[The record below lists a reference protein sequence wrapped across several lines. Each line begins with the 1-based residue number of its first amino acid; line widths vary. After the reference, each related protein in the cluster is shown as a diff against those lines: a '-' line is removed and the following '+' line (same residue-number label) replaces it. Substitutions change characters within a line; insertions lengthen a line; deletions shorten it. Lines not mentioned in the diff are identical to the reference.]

1 MLAGIFFEYLSMYV
15 KLDLED
21 GFVSVKVHCVYLAI
35 HFSVGTNFGKTDL
48 LSERKKNIP
57 ARLQISCFFWQ
68 Q

>member
-1 MLAGIFFEYLSMYV
+1 MYV
-15 KLDLED
+15 KPDLED

-48 LSERKKNIP
+48 LSERKKTVP
-57 ARLQISCFFWQ
+57 ARLWISYFCRQ